1 MTRTA
6 RTSSDAACPG
16 SGTSQ
21 AYGGEP
27 VAEAWG

>member
-16 SGTSQ
+16 SGTGQ
-21 AYGGEP
+21 ACGGKP
-27 VAEAWG
+27 VAEARG